1 MHSAHDF
8 LVNLSLVFTV
18 AAIVTVTFVKLRLP
32 AVLGYLLAG
41 MLVGPHVPVPLVADP
56 AVVETLSELGVIL
69 LMFCIGLEFTL
80 KRFMKVAPVGGLI
93 GLAEV
98 SLMAWLGF
106 QAAGLLGWTTPERLF
121 TGAIVAISSTSII
134 AKAFEEKKVTGP
146 WRDTVLS
153 VLIVED
159 VLAILLMVV
168 LGLVAGGQAVAPERL
183 GWELFRLVAS
193 LGTLLAA
200 GLLVLPRAFRLVQRL
215 DRPETTVVA
224 AVGVCFA
231 TSLIAQE
238 LGYSVALGA
247 FMGGVMVAESGHGEA
262 IEHAIR
268 PVRDVFAALFFV
280 AVGMLINPV
289 LVWQNIGAVTLL
301 TFVVVFGKLIG
312 AGGASFF
319 AGTGLR
325 GAVRVGMTHTQIGEF
340 SFIIAGL
347 GKAMGVVGEQ
357 LQPVAVAVSVIT
369 AFTTPIAIGNAD
381 RFATWI
387 DHRLPPSLQ
396 QLSSVYTAWVEQ
408 LRAAPRTERS
418 GWRRTLS
425 LLALDTIALIAL
437 IVGHSVVGPILEAQL
452 VELSHIDAHVASWG
466 IMLTAL
472 IVAAPLLLGVVQLSA
487 ALGEQLV
494 APLTPSEGA
503 RAPGLFVALG
513 LLVRVALL
521 GLVGLIV
528 LVFTLPFLPPLS
540 ALFSLG
546 LLQGLLVLLLLRRT
560 GMKGGQLVSGARFVA
575 EALLQGA
582 HSGRDQDDTA
592 HGHGH
597 AEPMLQ
603 NEQVRLKP
611 NDHAVGRTLVELDL
625 RARTG
630 ATVVALRLP
639 DGKGVAPQGREALGE
654 GTTLVLVGERAALAA
669 ATALLRA
676 GPEETEG

>member
-1 MHSAHDF
+1 M
-8 LVNLSLVFTV
+8 
-18 AAIVTVTFVKLRLP
+18 
-32 AVLGYLLAG
+32 
-41 MLVGPHVPVPLVADP
+41 
-56 AVVETLSELGVIL
+56 VETLSELGVIL

-134 AKAFEEKKVTGP
+134 AKAFEEKKITGP

-183 GWELFRLVAS
+183 GWELVRLVAS

-301 TFVVVFGKLIG
+301 TLVVVFGKLLG
-312 AGGASFF
+312 AGGASFL

-381 RFATWI
+381 RLATWV

-396 QLSSVYTAWVEQ
+396 QLSSVYTA
-408 LRAAPRTERS
+408 
-418 GWRRTLS
+418 
-425 LLALDTIALIAL
+425 
-437 IVGHSVVGPILEAQL
+437 
-452 VELSHIDAHVASWG
+452 
-466 IMLTAL
+466 
-472 IVAAPLLLGVVQLSA
+472 
-487 ALGEQLV
+487 
-494 APLTPSEGA
+494 
-503 RAPGLFVALG
+503 
-513 LLVRVALL
+513 
-521 GLVGLIV
+521 
-528 LVFTLPFLPPLS
+528 
-540 ALFSLG
+540 
-546 LLQGLLVLLLLRRT
+546 
-560 GMKGGQLVSGARFVA
+560 
-575 EALLQGA
+575 
-582 HSGRDQDDTA
+582 
-592 HGHGH
+592 
-597 AEPMLQ
+597 
-603 NEQVRLKP
+603 
-611 NDHAVGRTLVELDL
+611 
-625 RARTG
+625 
-630 ATVVALRLP
+630 
-639 DGKGVAPQGREALGE
+639 
-654 GTTLVLVGERAALAA
+654 
-669 ATALLRA
+669 
-676 GPEETEG
+676 